1 MQETY
6 HVCRNLKRLREERG
20 LSIRALSREV
30 DITHFTLG
38 AYEREK
44 IVPSLENGFKL
55 AEFFD
60 IPIEYLVKGEKVNT
74 NFNDS
79 RLLELF
85 RTVDEM
91 TQEERMV
98 VKKYLRKFINNRRQW
113 TELQDEAEE

>member
-1 MQETY
+1 MHETY
-6 HVCRNLKRLREERG
+6 HVCHNLKRLREERG

-60 IPIEYLVKGEKVNT
+60 IPIEYL
-74 NFNDS
+74 
-79 RLLELF
+79 
-85 RTVDEM
+85 
-91 TQEERMV
+91 
-98 VKKYLRKFINNRRQW
+98 
-113 TELQDEAEE
+113 